1 MTILIKISNINIP
14 LNNSDISL
22 KKLAARKLKVD
33 LSDINEVKYIK
44 KSIDARKK
52 ENIKYVITIAVSVK
66 NENKILERFSNN
78 NNITEYKPYNYVEPS
93 LVITKSPRPVI
104 VGFGPAG
111 MFAGLLLAKAGL
123 RPIILERGYSA
134 IKRKQTVDVFR
145 KTGKLDTKCNIQ
157 FGEGGAGTFSDGKL
171 NTGINDFRIRYVLET
186 FVKHGASE
194 DILYTAKPHIGTDY
208 LINVVQS
215 IRKEIENLGGEVKF
229 ESTFT
234 GYESDCNNNLKSVF
248 YMYGNTEYSI
258 ATDHCILATGHSS
271 RDVFRILKDR
281 NVSLAA
287 KNFAM
292 GVRIEHLQADLDKC
306 MYGKNSS
313 NKSLPPADY
322 KLAVHLPNGHSL
334 YTFCMCPGGEVVAA
348 SSEENRLVV
357 NGMSCHKRDGKNANS
372 ALLVGISPDMFPDK
386 DPLAG
391 MVLQEKL
398 EHLAFIAGGGDF
410 KAPVNL
416 VGDFLEHKVST
427 SFGKVKPTYIPNT
440 KFALPDEYLPEF
452 MTETL
457 RLGIPEMGRKLKLFN
472 DSEAILTG
480 IESRSSSPVRIL
492 RNDCYQS
499 ISVSG
504 LYPCGEGAG
513 YAGGITSA
521 AVDGI
526 KCAEALISTLK

>member
-1 MTILIKISNINIP
+1 MIKISNINIP
-14 LNNSDISL
+14 INNSDISL
-22 KKLAARKLKVD
+22 KELAARKLKVD
-33 LSDINEVKYIK
+33 LCDINEVKYIK

-52 ENIKYVITIAVSVK
+52 ENIQFVITIAVNVK
-66 NENKILERFSNN
+66 NENKILKRFSNN
-78 NNITEYKPYNYVEPS
+78 NNITEYKPYNYIEPT
-93 LVITKSPRPVI
+93 LVITHSLRPVI
-104 VGFGPAG
+104 VGFGPSG

-123 RPIILERGYSA
+123 KPIILEKGYSA
-134 IKRKQTVDVFR
+134 IKRKKAVDAFR
-145 KTGKLDTKCNIQ
+145 KTGKLDTNCNIQ

-229 ESTFT
+229 ESAFT
-234 GYESDCNNNLKSVF
+234 GYGSDSDGNLKSI
-248 YMYGNTEYSI
+248 YYTYNNTEYSI
-258 ATDHCILATGHSS
+258 ATDSCILATGHSS

-306 MYGKNSS
+306 MYGKNAG
-313 NKSLPPADY
+313 NKALPAADY
-322 KLAVHLPNGHSL
+322 KLAVHLANGHSL

-348 SSEENRLVV
+348 ASEKNRLVV
-357 NGMSCHKRDGKNANS
+357 NGMSYHKRDGENANS
-372 ALLVGISPDMFPDK
+372 ALLIGISPDMLKSD

-391 MVLQEKL
+391 MILQEEL
-398 EHLAFIAGGGDF
+398 ENKAFIAGGGDF

-416 VGDFLEHKVST
+416 VGDFLKHKVST
-427 SFGKVKPTYIPNT
+427 SFGKIKPTYIPGT
-440 KFALPDEYLPEF
+440 KFALPDEYLPKF

-457 RLGIPEMGRKLKLFN
+457 RLGILEMGRKLKLFN
-472 DSEAILTG
+472 DPEAIITG

-492 RNDCYQS
+492 RNDFYQS

-521 AVDGI
+521 AVDGM
-526 KCAEALISTLK
+526 KCAEALVLSKK